1 MKIIKL
7 EHSGIIVEK
16 NGRKVVCDPVEF
28 ELELPTLAEVD
39 ALVITHKHSD
49 HLQLDA
55 ISRILEANPEVQ
67 VFAPEDAIENIPQA
81 QIAQAGDAASVGE
94 FRLRF
99 FGENHAA
106 IVPGE
111 VPCQNIGVVIDEKV
125 VNPGDSFDLPD
136 NLERPEVLLVPSAA
150 PWCKVSEG
158 MEYIRRAQPRR
169 VIPVHNAVLSELG
182 NTINNNWLKLAA
194 DEVEAEFYGLGVGE
208 ELDF

>member
-1 MKIIKL
+1 MKVTKL
-7 EHSGIIVEK
+7 EHSGVIVEK

-28 ELELPTLAEVD
+28 ELEVPTLAEVD

-49 HLQLDA
+49 HLQLDV
-55 ISRILEANPEVQ
+55 ISRILEANPEMR
-67 VFAPEDAIENIPQA
+67 VFAPEDAIESIPQA
-81 QIAQAGDAASVGE
+81 QMVQSGDVAEVGE

-111 VPCQNIGVVIDEKV
+111 VPCENIGVVIDEKI

-136 NLERPEVLLVPSAA
+136 NLERAELLLVPSAA
-150 PWCKVSEG
+150 PWCKVFEG

-169 VIPVHNAVLSELG
+169 AIPVHNAVLSELG
-182 NTINNNWLKLAA
+182 NTINNNWLKMAA
-194 DEVEAEFYGLGVGE
+194 AEVGAEFLGLGVGE
-208 ELDF
+208 MLEI